1 MKPITLDEYKEAG
14 EEFWPKYDYVAQNIG
29 EGAKTEDIL
38 KVMETLAGIVMKKRV
53 DDKLAPFGFFKK
65 TNDGTDTATAEE
77 SNNS

>member
-38 KVMETLAGIVMKKRV
+38 KVMETLAGIAMKKRV
-53 DDKLAPFGFFKK
+53 EDKLTPFGFNKQK
-65 TNDGTDTATAEE
+65 NEPG
-77 SNNS
+77 NSDE

>member
-1 MKPITLDEYKEAG
+1 MKSITLDEYREAG

-38 KVMETLAGIVMKKRV
+38 KVMETLAGIAMKKRV
-53 DDKLAPFGFFKK
+53 DDKLAPFGFLKK
-65 TNDGTDTATAEE
+65 DNDGTNKEE